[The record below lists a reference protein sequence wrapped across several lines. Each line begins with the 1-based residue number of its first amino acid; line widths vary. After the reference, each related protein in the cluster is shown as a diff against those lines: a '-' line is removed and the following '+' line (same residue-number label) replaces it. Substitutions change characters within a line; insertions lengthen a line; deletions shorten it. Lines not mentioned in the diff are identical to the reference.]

1 MSTATQLTPII
12 TCRQPLAEGN
22 ERFENAKDNWLI
34 DAAESLIHGADIK
47 FQRRF
52 RRAQCVR
59 HADFLIAVQMHLID
73 RQIAGEDSEDWFAQ
87 LVVDAA
93 NGTPCKGIALRLLGD
108 SHHTHGMLFEIAEKL
123 LKPLASDALI
133 AQAEDSAL

>member
-1 MSTATQLTPII
+1 MNTATQNTQLYK
-12 TCRQPLAEGN
+12 EGN
-22 ERFENAKDNWLI
+22 PPIGNGPPYQNAKDNWLI

-59 HADFLIAVQMHLID
+59 HADFLTAVQMHLID